1 MMATRDGKIFEMI
14 FSKWMTMPMLLS
26 CHTWLAW
33 FSHPTL
39 NIFLA
44 CDD

>member
-1 MMATRDGKIFEMI
+1 MPMP
-14 FSKWMTMPMLLS
+14 MTMPMLLS

-44 CDD
+44 CDG